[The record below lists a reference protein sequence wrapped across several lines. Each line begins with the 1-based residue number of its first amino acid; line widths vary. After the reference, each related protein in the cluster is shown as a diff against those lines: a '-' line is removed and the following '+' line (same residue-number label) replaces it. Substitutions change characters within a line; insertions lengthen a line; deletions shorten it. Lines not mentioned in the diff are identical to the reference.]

1 MKYALLTKENPRK
14 GLVARIAKTG
24 GRQNT
29 GRMTMRH
36 QGGGARKLYRLVDFG
51 QRHLGVRGKVERLE
65 YDPNR
70 NAFIALVAY
79 EDGAFGYI
87 LASHDLHQ
95 GNTVLCAPDAD
106 PKVGNRLPLG
116 RIPVGTVVHNV
127 ELVPGRGGVLARG
140 AGAGVQVMAH
150 EGRYTQLS
158 LPSSEI
164 RKVLSTCFASV
175 GVVSNAEFRYHRLVN
190 AGRNRLK
197 GKRPHVRGTA
207 MNPVD
212 HPHGGGE
219 GRQPVGLKH
228 PKTPW
233 GKPALGVKTRKKRK
247 WTSRL
252 VVQRRVIKRKK

>member
-1 MKYALLTKENPRK
+1 MKYPSLTKENPIK
-14 GLVARIAKTG
+14 GLVVRIAKTG
-24 GRQNT
+24 GRQRT

-36 QGGGARKLYRLVDFG
+36 QGGGARKMYRMVDFG
-51 QRHLGVRGKVERLE
+51 QEHQGTRGSVTRLE

-79 EDGAFGYI
+79 EDGTRGYV
-87 LASHDLHQ
+87 LAAHGLQ
-95 GNTVLCAPDAD
+95 VGEEVLCAPSAE
-106 PKVGNRLPLG
+106 PKTGNRLLLKN
-116 RIPVGTVVHNV
+116 IPVGTMIYNV
-127 ELVPGRGGVLARG
+127 ELVPGRGGILARG
-140 AGAGVQVMAH
+140 AGGSAQVMAH
-150 EGRYTQLS
+150 EEKYTQLA

-164 RKVLSTCFASV
+164 RKVLGACFASI

-197 GKRPHVRGTA
+197 GNRPHVRGTA

-219 GRQPVGLKH
+219 GRQPIGLKH

-233 GKPALGVKTRKKRK
+233 GKPALGVKTRNKKK

-252 VVQRRVIKRKK
+252 VVQRRRAKRKK